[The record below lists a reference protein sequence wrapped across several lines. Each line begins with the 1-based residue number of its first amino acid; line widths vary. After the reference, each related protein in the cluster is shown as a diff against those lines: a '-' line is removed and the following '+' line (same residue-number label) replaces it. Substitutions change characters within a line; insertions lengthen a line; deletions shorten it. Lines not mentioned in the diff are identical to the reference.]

1 MKINNISQKSNKN
14 LSLNLDRTKPAFS
27 SSSWKNQEDDEFVKI
42 PKKKY
47 KFYKFL
53 VEFCTA
59 WVALDILAAIWKLL
73 TTSSTPPKL

>member
-1 MKINNISQKSNKN
+1 MQITKIQQTVPNKN
-14 LSLNLDRTKPAFS
+14 LNLNHTKPAFS

-53 VEFCTA
+53 VELCTT

-73 TTSSTPPKL
+73 SDSPKPPKL

>member
-1 MKINNISQKSNKN
+1 MKVSKINLQSTHNKGIG
-14 LSLNLDRTKPAFS
+14 LNHTKPVFS

-53 VEFCTA
+53 VELCTT
-59 WVALDILAAIWKLL
+59 WVALDILAAIWKFL